1 MLVLP
6 AELLLLVEL
15 EEEIYLKYPDGY
27 FPGEPGKVCKL
38 KKAIYGLKQAPRAW
52 YSKLRSV
59 LEGMGFNSSVAD
71 PGLFI
76 LNKGSINTYLLLH
89 VDDMLVMGPDSQQ
102 IQRVKQLLG
111 QHFEVK
117 DLGEACFY
125 LGLEITR
132 DRANRALVLSQK
144 KKTQELVSKFI
155 PELAKPAVVPM
166 SSSIQLTKEPK
177 EGSEYMDLETSRYAE
192 LVGGLLYLST
202 KTMPDTSYPVRA
214 LARYMAKPTS
224 DHSRAAL
231 TIVRYLAG
239 TVQYGIRYSGSQPA
253 EVVGYSDANHA
264 CDLDTRRSTT
274 GYTFVLHGGS
284 ISWNS
289 RLQPTVAVSTAEAE
303 YMAAAASIKEAL
315 WLKKLL
321 PELGIPAACV
331 HIRMDNQGALK
342 ILQHPNATQ
351 RSKHIDIQHHF
362 AKERVMRGDVSV
374 EYISTN
380 VMVADSLTKAMGL
393 VSC

>member
-1 MLVLP
+1 MYG
-6 AELLLLVEL
+6 EL

-59 LEGMGFNSSVAD
+59 LELGFNSSVAD
-71 PGLFI
+71 PGMFI
-76 LNKGSINTYLLLH
+76 LSCSCCEVL
-89 VDDMLVMGPDSQQ
+89 SQ
-102 IQRVKQLLG
+102 QLLG
-111 QHFEVK
+111 QHFEIK

-132 DRANRALVLSQK
+132 DRANKALVLSQK
-144 KKTQELVSKFI
+144 KKTLELVSTFI

-239 TVQYGIRYSGSQPA
+239 TVQYGIRYSGGQPA
-253 EVVGYSDANHA
+253 KVVGYSDANHTG
-264 CDLDTRRSTT
+264 DLDTRRSTT

-284 ISWNS
+284 ISWNN
-289 RLQPTVAVSTAEAE
+289 RLQPTFAVSTAEAE